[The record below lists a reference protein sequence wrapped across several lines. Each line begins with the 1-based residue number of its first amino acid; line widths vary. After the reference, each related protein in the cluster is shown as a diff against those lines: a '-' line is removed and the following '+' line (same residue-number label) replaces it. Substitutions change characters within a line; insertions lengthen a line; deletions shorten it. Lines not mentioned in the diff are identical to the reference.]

1 MKKFMVSSFIGSL
14 LVLSAFSASASASG
28 VDHGKAGPGPQD
40 QAGVI
45 QRLNQDFCKFPD
57 IQ

>member
-14 LVLSAFSASASASG
+14 LVLSAFSASG